1 MATMAYV
8 TKQLNKWGEGRDGD
22 WGNYIAR
29 RYHWEIEAT
38 AQDGICLHLR
48 ARRITDEDKPN
59 EDYCAGEWFDTVKA
73 AITFATAMIN
83 ADVKQVQEFIETGET
98 RGVPAEFLMRKAA
111 FLQSCGAYSAA

>member
-8 TKQLNKWGEGRDGD
+8 TKQLDKWGEGRQGD

-38 AQDGICLHLR
+38 AQDGTCLHLR

-59 EDYCAGEWFDTVKA
+59 EDYWGGEWFGTIKA
-73 AITFATAMIN
+73 AMAFADRMIES
-83 ADVKQVQEFIETGET
+83 DVEHVREFVETGET
-98 RGVPAEFLMRKAA
+98 HGFPAEFMMRKAA